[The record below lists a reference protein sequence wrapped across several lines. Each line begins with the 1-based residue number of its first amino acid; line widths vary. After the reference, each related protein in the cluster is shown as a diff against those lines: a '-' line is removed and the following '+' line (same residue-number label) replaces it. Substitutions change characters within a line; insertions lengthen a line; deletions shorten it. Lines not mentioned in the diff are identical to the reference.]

1 MTTKKKK
8 LLIGAIAISTMLAS
22 AGIAIAQIGGTTV
35 TGGSTGSSPA
45 QLSCPGGIVRLGQV
59 FSESASVF
67 PGDPVPDINIAF
79 DYVPDFFRLET
90 VFTGTHTGTHLS
102 APSHFIAGAT
112 TVDQL
117 PAKDFAW
124 PVYVIDVR
132 SRMANPNFKLSRQDI
147 KNYEIANGPIPSGAL
162 VALLT
167 GYGSR
172 YGTPAYLDT
181 APGFAA
187 PAIDFMFKERFIKGI
202 GTDTFGPD
210 ATSDTRFAASTA
222 VYANGGITIEN
233 MRGLEQLHINGD
245 IVIAPTT
252 ALLNGSG
259 FLTDPLGCRRAG

>member
-1 MTTKKKK
+1 MATKKK
-8 LLIGAIAISTMLAS
+8 LITGAIAISAMLGS
-22 AGIAIAQIGGTTV
+22 AGIAIAAIGTTV
-35 TGGSTGSSPA
+35 TGGATSPSSPPA
-45 QLSCPGGIVRLGQV
+45 QLSCPGGMVRLGQV
-59 FSESASVF
+59 FGEGASVF
-67 PGDPVPDINIAF
+67 PGDPVPDVNIAF

-132 SRMANPNFKLSRQDI
+132 SRMANPNFKLTKQDI
-147 KNYEIANGPIPSGAL
+147 KTYEVANGPIPSGAL
-162 VALLT
+162 VTLLT

-172 YGTPAYLDT
+172 FGTPAYLDP

-187 PAIDFMFKERFIKGI
+187 PAIDFLFKERFIKGV
-202 GTDTFGPD
+202 GSDTFGPD
-210 ATSDTRFAASTA
+210 ATSDARFSASTA
-222 VYANGGITIEN
+222 VYSNGGITLEN
-233 MRGLEQLHINGD
+233 MRGLEQLHVNGD

-252 ALLNGSG
+252 ALQNGSG